1 MVLVLSNF
9 FFIATSLFPKFI
21 DAVCSGIIWRNKIFP
36 AWVAAGVYTRR
47 VHLETRTDLW
57 KLRLKALGA
66 TLLLPFAFGALLVCF
81 LSALAYLSFTQTAAK
96 P

>member
-9 FFIATSLFPKFI
+9 FFIATSLFSEFI

-36 AWVAAGVYTRR
+36 AWVAAGVILAASRER
-47 VHLETRTDLW
+47 KTDLW
-57 KLRLKALGA
+57 RLRLKALGA
-66 TLLLPFAFGALLVCF
+66 TLLLPFAFGALVCF